1 MIFNFLEDPPVD
13 FLAMFCVFLTIVRS
27 DQRRDQIRGGKKKGG
42 GERGEIGLRWDQT
55 EAGLASGG
63 GIGWRR
69 DRTEAGSDGGG
80 IGRRHRIRPRWREG
94 RSGQD
99 GGGTQDQSKAER
111 SKIKEEEERGAGE
124 KSERD
129 L

>member
-69 DRTEAGSDGGG
+69 DRMEAGSDGGG
-80 IGRRHRIRPRWREG
+80 IGRRRDRTEA
-94 RSGQD
+94 
-99 GGGTQDQSKAER
+99 QDQTEVER
-111 SKIKEEEERGAGE
+111 RKIRTRRRRNAR
-124 KSERD
+124 SE
-129 L
+129 